1 MTDALLPHDELVT
14 ALEVC
19 LALPVTSELL
29 DPQLLLRA
37 HELLETL
44 KTVPPDAAAFDH
56 IIVITDTGSA
66 AVQRRHSELLHEQN
80 TLTSLISK
88 NLEVAD
94 RMELSLQA
102 DQYQSQE
109 AWKSFNIARK
119 LIARQGG
126 ILLNHLDSEHVE
138 QLVAKNLKEIL
149 RSPTTGALTQAMHSL
164 ISEASTL
171 FEGFERQNRQ
181 IMSVVE
187 AVYTR
192 FNQLPGFTLAPPQL
206 SDMENYRQDLEQ
218 LGAKTAEFCRRPIN
232 LMTDK
237 TSLAKKFGLE
247 VAVPLR
253 DLFTHLKEETDWWLR
268 ELSVPVQDQIQA
280 QKIALEKREEDISMI
295 RDQIT
300 ILETRKEETEAA
312 LTRLQQHEAAIE
324 RIQALMQASPFAK
337 PARSNY
343 TD

>member
-1 MTDALLPHDELVT
+1 MTVALLPHDELAT
-14 ALEVC
+14 ALEAC
-19 LALPVTSELL
+19 LALPDTSELL
-29 DPQLLLRA
+29 GPQLLLRA

-44 KTVPPDAAAFDH
+44 KTTPPDAAVFTQ
-56 IIVITDTGSA
+56 ISLITEACNA
-66 AVQRRHSELLHEQN
+66 AVQSRHGELHHEQD
-80 TLTSLISK
+80 TLTSLISR
-88 NLEVAD
+88 NREVAD
-94 RMELSLQA
+94 RLEHILQA

-206 SDMENYRQDLEQ
+206 SVMENYRQDLEQ
-218 LGAKTAEFCRRPIN
+218 LGEKTNDFCRRPIN

-237 TSLAKKFGLE
+237 ATLAKKFGVE
-247 VAVPLR
+247 VVVPLR

-280 QKIALEKREEDISMI
+280 QKIALEKRQEDINMI

-312 LTRLQQHEAAIE
+312 LARLQQQEAAIE
-324 RIQALMQASPFAK
+324 RMLELTQTSPFAK
-337 PARSNY
+337 PA
-343 TD
+343 